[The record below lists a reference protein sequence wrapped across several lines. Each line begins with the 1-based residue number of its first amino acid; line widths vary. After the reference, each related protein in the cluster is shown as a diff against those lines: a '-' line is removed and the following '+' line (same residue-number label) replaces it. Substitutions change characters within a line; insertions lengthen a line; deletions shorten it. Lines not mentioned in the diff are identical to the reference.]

1 MKRIFLGLLA
11 IISPLIL
18 GYLIWRYGVNVPFW
32 DQWDTPG
39 KIIVEASQNQL
50 TWSQLIRQHNESR
63 TLFPNLLFLNLAQL
77 TNWNNRS
84 EMLVTFL
91 LAGLVSG
98 NVYCLSKI
106 TLNNNWQHLV
116 CVFLANIWIF
126 SLKQYENWLWGFQSI
141 TFISIVAITTSL
153 VVIWSSVPGVVKLIV
168 SFVLSA
174 IATFSF
180 ANGFLCWI
188 VIFPALLFK
197 SSPNKV
203 HKIWLIFS
211 WLFLF
216 SIIFTVYL
224 HDYHRPADLPGISQI
239 ITHPILAVSYY
250 TALLGSPL
258 FSQGLLDS
266 QIKGGFILIAFCC
279 FCGYLWYQR
288 RNTQLINQSFPWLL
302 IGFYVLLSA
311 ALITAGRMSMGAGFA
326 LSSRYITFSTYL
338 LVALIY
344 LFAIALSHVKKK
356 TILGIIITLLTI
368 LLMLSYKNSLVLGIK
383 VFPQTYYQRVYGKT
397 CLLTLDIIGDKKCLA
412 EHIYPDPDTLAQQAK
427 KINHL
432 GLLQPKLIQDINWQ
446 TENQALKVGKLQKY
460 GEFANLSISKDKVYV
475 ATGWTFALSTKPSID
490 AIILAYQVLEQP
502 KKAFA
507 IAELD
512 IKQKDRWGLLFNS
525 QRIKLTWKKTF
536 STSELPPPGSQIT
549 AWAFDTND
557 AKAYP
562 LKNTQIL

>member
-188 VIFPALLFK
+188 VIFPAL
-197 SSPNKV
+197 
-203 HKIWLIFS
+203 
-211 WLFLF
+211 
-216 SIIFTVYL
+216 
-224 HDYHRPADLPGISQI
+224 
-239 ITHPILAVSYY
+239 
-250 TALLGSPL
+250 
-258 FSQGLLDS
+258 
-266 QIKGGFILIAFCC
+266 
-279 FCGYLWYQR
+279 
-288 RNTQLINQSFPWLL
+288 
-302 IGFYVLLSA
+302 
-311 ALITAGRMSMGAGFA
+311 
-326 LSSRYITFSTYL
+326 
-338 LVALIY
+338 
-344 LFAIALSHVKKK
+344 
-356 TILGIIITLLTI
+356 
-368 LLMLSYKNSLVLGIK
+368 
-383 VFPQTYYQRVYGKT
+383 
-397 CLLTLDIIGDKKCLA
+397 
-412 EHIYPDPDTLAQQAK
+412 
-427 KINHL
+427 
-432 GLLQPKLIQDINWQ
+432 
-446 TENQALKVGKLQKY
+446 
-460 GEFANLSISKDKVYV
+460 
-475 ATGWTFALSTKPSID
+475 
-490 AIILAYQVLEQP
+490 
-502 KKAFA
+502 
-507 IAELD
+507 
-512 IKQKDRWGLLFNS
+512 
-525 QRIKLTWKKTF
+525 
-536 STSELPPPGSQIT
+536 
-549 AWAFDTND
+549 
-557 AKAYP
+557 
-562 LKNTQIL
+562 